1 MSLKQSSKES
11 SNPRPST
18 EDLDRAC
25 WHRDRNCTCLKIDV
39 APGESFLFPY
49 QQFLHAQ
56 YTITT
61 EDETLRISF
70 GAHEIVVS
78 GKRLAE
84 IAAAFQELAVER
96 ISPVP
101 PRFRQLP
108 QDQGAWVT
116 QIEVRP
122 SS

>member
-11 SNPRPST
+11 TNPRPSS
-18 EDLDRAC
+18 EEIDRAC
-25 WHRDRNCTCLKIDV
+25 WHRDRDCTCLKIDV

-49 QQFLHAQ
+49 QQFLNAQ
-56 YTITT
+56 HTSTT
-61 EDETLRISF
+61 ENETLRMSF

-78 GKRLAE
+78 GRHLAE
-84 IAAAFQELAVER
+84 IATALQELAVER

-116 QIEVRP
+116 QIEVKPRT
-122 SS
+122 

>member
-11 SNPRPST
+11 SNPRLST
-18 EDLDRAC
+18 EELDRAC
-25 WHRDRNCTCLKIDV
+25 WHRDRNCTCLKVDV
-39 APGESFLFPY
+39 SPGESFLFPY

-56 YTITT
+56 HTSTT
-61 EDETLRISF
+61 EDETLIISF

-78 GKRLAE
+78 GKHLAE
-84 IAAAFQELAVER
+84 IAAALQELAVER

-108 QDQGAWVT
+108 QDQGACVT
-116 QIEVRP
+116 NIEVCA
-122 SS
+122 SQ

>member
-18 EDLDRAC
+18 EESDRVC

-49 QQFLHAQ
+49 HQFLNAQ
-56 YTITT
+56 HTSAS

-78 GKRLAE
+78 GRHLAE
-84 IAAAFQELAVER
+84 IVAALQELAVER

-101 PRFRQLP
+101 PRYRELP
-108 QDQGAWVT
+108 HGERAWVKV
-116 QIEVRP
+116 IEVRAAE
-122 SS
+122 

>member
-18 EDLDRAC
+18 EEHDRAC

-56 YTITT
+56 HTSIN
-61 EDETLRISF
+61 EDETLKISF

-78 GKRLAE
+78 GKHLAE
-84 IAAAFQELAVER
+84 IAAALQELAVER

-101 PRFRQLP
+101 PRFRQLL

-122 SS
+122 SK